1 MEISGKNLCVVLG
14 ALRFNSSAWWPVFL
28 RQFFLGSGLGQKFI
42 IVTLDVPFIITIV
55 KVM

>member
-1 MEISGKNLCVVLG
+1 MWFLGLKDLTPVLG
-14 ALRFNSSAWWPVFL
+14 GQL

-42 IVTLDVPFIITIV
+42 IVTLDVLFIITIV